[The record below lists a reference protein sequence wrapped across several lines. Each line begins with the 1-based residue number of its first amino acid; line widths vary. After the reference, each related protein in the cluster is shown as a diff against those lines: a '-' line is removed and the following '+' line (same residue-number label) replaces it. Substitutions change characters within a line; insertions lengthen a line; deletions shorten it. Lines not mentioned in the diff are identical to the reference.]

1 MLMNKD
7 GESHV
12 SYSLVVHYSILNTLS
27 YTFSNHRARGEKNGR
42 GLPFLLGESENRAWR
57 RWSSSRTRLASMIF
71 IADASPPTVDCVA
84 GPRTHTLSMQG
95 FFLVDTDGRHHP
107 LETWQPIEIG
117 ERRIFYPFLLT
128 TAESTL
134 ILLMKKKRVHGSCGF
149 FDRTNEKMYAAC
161 RLQEK
166 STCLL
171 VICRSQVLGV
181 LLHNNLLPFFG
192 GTEQGGGP
200 NVVRCG
206 LSHTWF
212 SLKST
217 ILAL

>member
-1 MLMNKD
+1 MEDIIHWRHGSPL
-7 GESHV
+7 
-12 SYSLVVHYSILNTLS
+12 
-27 YTFSNHRARGEKNGR
+27 R
-42 GLPFLLGESENRAWR
+42 SERE
-57 RWSSSRTRLASMIF
+57 
-71 IADASPPTVDCVA
+71 
-84 GPRTHTLSMQG
+84 G
-95 FFLVDTDGRHHP
+95 FFIL
-107 LETWQPIEIG
+107 
-117 ERRIFYPFLLT
+117 FLLT